1 MATYTINIWG
11 YGGEL
16 VVGSITEPQY
26 NYWVEQEDALE
37 VHAFWDPYE
46 ADETDE
52 YPNPLTD
59 DEDPRWLG
67 YWHEND
73 NIEHV
78 NGAGIDNL
86 HVEVLD
92 EDGNTVW
99 ETDDVD
105 IVDAN
110 KNLVDKDSLEPG
122 YYMFAYSAEKG
133 TFYSGE
139 FEADSFDPEKLTF
152 NGSTIMNDTIVD
164 SVHYNSEYIENEGG
178 DTRGKSQGIELF
190 EVV

>member
-16 VVGSITEPQY
+16 VVGKITEPQY
-26 NYWVEQEDALE
+26 NYWVDQEDALE

-133 TFYSGE
+133 TFYSG
-139 FEADSFDPEKLTF
+139 
-152 NGSTIMNDTIVD
+152 
-164 SVHYNSEYIENEGG
+164 
-178 DTRGKSQGIELF
+178 
-190 EVV
+190 